1 MNMSV
6 RIFAVLVCALLGA
19 HGCKKSS
26 TKGEQDKVSS
36 VKLEAPLPQAA
47 LPQETPTVV
56 FDIKPSSPSRDSGGF
71 QVYECTYEAGGKIA
85 RFRLE
90 LKQSGP
96 LSGEIPMARAEGKF
110 LTAKG
115 SDNSVLL
122 EDLKKALEAQEIPRK
137 PSRMVELSFDA
148 VVLGEHQ
155 SRHASGGYSDKP
167 PGDWILLKLFLPKG
181 GDDGEVFLNL
191 NPVLGKAEFSIKDSD
206 YGDYLL
212 AQFAKVL

>member
-1 MNMSV
+1 MPR
-6 RIFAVLVCALLGA
+6 RIFAVVICALLST
-19 HGCKKSS
+19 HGCKKPS
-26 TKGEQDKVSS
+26 TKGEQDKASI
-36 VKLEAPLPQAA
+36 VKLEPPLS
-47 LPQETPTVV
+47 QEPPTVV
-56 FDIKPSSPSRDSGGF
+56 FEIKPTKPPKNSGGF

-90 LKQSGP
+90 WRQSGP
-96 LSGEIPMARAEGKF
+96 ASGEIPMAPAEGKF
-110 LTAKG
+110 MAVKG

-122 EDLKKALEAQEIPRK
+122 EDLKKALEAKEVPRK
-137 PSRMVELSFDA
+137 PSRTAELSFDA

-155 SRHASGGYSDKP
+155 SRDASGAYSDKP

-181 GDDGEVFLNL
+181 GEDDGEVFLNL
-191 NPVLGKAEFSIKDSD
+191 NPLLRKAEFSIKDSD